1 MAKLKTKNIDLSPEC
16 IEFHT
21 IEAVKKK
28 TVFKLH
34 VQEILEN
41 LAKKKNKTLNNKKHY
56 ENNYRNY
63 RNCK

>member
-1 MAKLKTKNIDLSPEC
+1 MTKLKTKNIDLSPEC

-41 LAKKKNKTLNNKKHY
+41 LAKKKTKH
-56 ENNYRNY
+56 
-63 RNCK
+63 

>member
-41 LAKKKNKTLNNKKHY
+41 LAKKKQNTKQQKTL
-56 ENNYRNY
+56 
-63 RNCK
+63 

>member
-1 MAKLKTKNIDLSPEC
+1 MKYIIYICKTIIKQYQMAKLKTKNIDLSPEC

-41 LAKKKNKTLNNKKHY
+41 LAKKKTKH
-56 ENNYRNY
+56 
-63 RNCK
+63 